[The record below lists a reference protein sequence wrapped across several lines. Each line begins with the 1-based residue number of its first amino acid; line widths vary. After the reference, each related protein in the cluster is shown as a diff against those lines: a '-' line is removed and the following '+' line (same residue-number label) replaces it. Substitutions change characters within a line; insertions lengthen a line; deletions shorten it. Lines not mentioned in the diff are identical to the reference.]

1 MIKKTTKSPFTDQF
15 AEAFAY
21 AVELHGDQ
29 ARKHQKGEPTIPYI
43 THLMSVAALV
53 LENGGD
59 EKEAIAALLHDG
71 PEDRGG
77 QETLE
82 TIERKFGSTVA
93 KIVLGCSD
101 TLEAKKPEWRKRK
114 EDYLE
119 HLEANQNSSIFLVSL
134 ADKVHNLRSI
144 LADHRRIGEDLWGR
158 FTGNRAGTLWYYG
171 ALLEIYE
178 HKAPERCAGLIAEM
192 RRIYQQILKQASE

>member
-1 MIKKTTKSPFTDQF
+1 MTRRKTPFTNRF

-21 AVELHGDQ
+21 AIELHGDQ
-29 ARKHQKGEPTIPYI
+29 TRKHKKGERPIPYVA
-43 THLMSVAALV
+43 HLMSVAALV
-53 LENGGD
+53 LEHGGD

-82 TIERKFGSTVA
+82 TIERKFGSAVA
-93 KIVLGCSD
+93 RIVLGCSD

-114 EDYLE
+114 EDYIE
-119 HLEANQNSSIFLVSL
+119 HLKSNKNSSIFLVSL

-144 LADHRRIGEDLWGR
+144 LEDYRHIGDDLWER

-178 HKAPERCAGLIAEM
+178 HKAPKKCAGLIAEM
-192 RRIYQQILKQASE
+192 RRIYRQILTEALE

>member
-1 MIKKTTKSPFTDQF
+1 MVFSVISRSRCLASSP
-15 AEAFAY
+15 
-21 AVELHGDQ
+21 
-29 ARKHQKGEPTIPYI
+29 
-43 THLMSVAALV
+43 VALRTCLTV
-53 LENGGD
+53 S
-59 EKEAIAALLHDG
+59 AA
-71 PEDRGG
+71 
-77 QETLE
+77 
-82 TIERKFGSTVA
+82 VA

-119 HLEANQNSSIFLVSL
+119 HLKSNKNSSIFLVSL

-144 LADHRRIGEDLWGR
+144 LEDYRHIGDDLWER

-178 HKAPERCAGLIAEM
+178 HKAPKRCAGLIAEM
-192 RRIYQQILKQASE
+192 RRIYRQILTEALE